1 MKKWVAV
8 LSILM
13 LFPLFQGVALAAEG
27 EEAKDPKVAK
37 ADYKRAKIDS
47 NERDT
52 LKRLFAKD
60 AKAKRLFDR
69 AVGYAVFDN
78 TKVSLG
84 LTGGGGAGVAVDKA
98 SGKRT
103 YMKMGTAGL
112 NLGLGA
118 QVYQL
123 VFMFEDAETLKNFI
137 ETGWEADASANA
149 VAGTASHLFEDHARR
164 LQPFVLG
171 PDARRSQNGRTHR
184 QYRNCS
190 QRVHTFHLSWRRRGS
205 RGVTTTPCCRL

>member
-149 VAGTASHLFEDHARR
+149 VAGTAGANAEATFRKGMAIYQLTQGGLM
-164 LQPFVLG
+164 LQADISGTKYWKYKKLN
-171 PDARRSQNGRTHR
+171 Q
-184 QYRNCS
+184 
-190 QRVHTFHLSWRRRGS
+190 
-205 RGVTTTPCCRL
+205 

>member
-1 MKKWVAV
+1 MKRCVAV
-8 LSILM
+8 LSVVM
-13 LFPLFQGVALAAEG
+13 LFLAFQGVALSDESK
-27 EEAKDPKVAK
+27 EVKDPKVAK
-37 ADYKRAKIDS
+37 ADYKRAKIDT

-52 LKRLFAKD
+52 LKRLFEDD

-69 AVGYAVFDN
+69 AIGYAVFDN

-84 LTGGGGAGVAVDKA
+84 LTGGGGAGVAVDRA

-118 QVYQL
+118 QVYQI

-149 VAGTASHLFEDHARR
+149 VAGTAGANAEATFRKGMAIYQLTQGGLM
-164 LQPFVLG
+164 LQADISGTKYWKYKKL
-171 PDARRSQNGRTHR
+171 N
-184 QYRNCS
+184 
-190 QRVHTFHLSWRRRGS
+190 
-205 RGVTTTPCCRL
+205 